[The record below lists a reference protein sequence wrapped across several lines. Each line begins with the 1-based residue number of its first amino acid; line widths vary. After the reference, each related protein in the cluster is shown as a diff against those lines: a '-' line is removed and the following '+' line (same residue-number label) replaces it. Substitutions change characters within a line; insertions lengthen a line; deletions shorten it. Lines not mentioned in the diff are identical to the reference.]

1 VALTTSIADPGTD
14 DVTVAID
21 WGDGATESRTYYSD
35 GLGPDPFPSPGGM
48 AVNLSD
54 VAAHAYGTIGAF
66 VVTITVADDDGGVTV
81 VSLVVFVG

>member
-1 VALTTSIADPGTD
+1 MPSF
-14 DVTVAID
+14 
-21 WGDGATESRTYYSD
+21 ATESRTYYSD